1 MLSDVDWRK
10 LYEKS
15 IPTAFHGDLQ
25 PENILYNSNDD
36 KFTLIDWREGFGNS
50 KEVGDIY
57 YDLSKLYHALLINGN
72 SILKS
77 MYDYRVSG
85 NSAEVHFYAKSNLI
99 YFKSIILLYVLTQV
113 CYHKKS
119 TYTNITKCMG

>member
-1 MLSDVDWRK
+1 MMIGKKQTLNKK

-36 KFTLIDWREGFGNS
+36 KFTLIDWREGFGNN
-50 KEVGDIY
+50 KEIGDIY

-72 SILKS
+72 SVLKS
-77 MYDYRVSG
+77 MYDYIAIIAG
-85 NSAEVHFYAKSNLI
+85 ILI
-99 YFKSIILLYVLTQV
+99 ICIFIYILISDGWKILKHII
-113 CYHKKS
+113 KKYLS
-119 TYTNITKCMG
+119 R